1 MSGVV
6 ILKKFVCIIN
16 LKLVGLRLISSTSL
30 ISTPNSSAVKANNIN
45 MMKYSRPLLATLL
58 MSGGFFQLV
67 APVLAETAAGTA
79 ISNTATASYDDPGNP
94 GTPINATSNEVKV
107 IVAEVAGI
115 DVSGSG
121 ITDLNGGTIAIGDK
135 LEYNFTVTNVGNSPT
150 TVHLPGQP
158 TVTGPGTF
166 DKLQYLDPTDLT
178 GGPTGT
184 WKDIPAAGV
193 DILGVDPGEVI
204 QVRAVV
210 TVNNGTGSEI
220 KVQLGNTPGDAANQP
235 LVADG
240 NPNNVN
246 TTGGAPANGQRES
259 SATQAVNI
267 GAVVKNIA
275 LATVTETRTG
285 VSDSA
290 TPANL
295 SDDVI
300 SYGLGLKVASTDT
313 TNSGITPSALA
324 GSAITVGTT
333 PATGVPV
340 NRILVSSDIPD
351 GTKLA
356 EAATAPTGW
365 KAVYTTT
372 PTATN
377 ANDPTTVWATTFD
390 PTAVYTRVG
399 FITDT
404 DAAVVAP
411 GAEVTGLNFKLVTS
425 GIAPAAT
432 TYQIDSMAQA
442 FGTTA
447 GGSPTAIVYD
457 ESGDQTPNNFDS
469 ATPITPAAPSSS
481 PITTGVADPAFV
493 VDTANDNS
501 AVGSLAGEINQ
512 YKYTFTTAAANSL
525 LNGPVGVPEAIGP
538 TDTNNDFTNKSTTV
552 PAGTSP
558 TTAFDPAAAGFN
570 NTVKNTGTTAADIS
584 LLPELLAGDPLPVG
598 TEVKISAN
606 GQEAIYIATATG
618 FTFKP
623 GSGVGS
629 NADGPISATNPVTLD
644 AVAPGT
650 TAAYQVSVDL
660 AQDATTKPLESF
672 PVVINAFTGGTVTAP
687 AGGDIALAT
696 PTATNKTIDR
706 VYTGFVKLTKETRIL
721 QGTGPAVQGADSTFS
736 TTDKKPASGNIIEY
750 RITYENISDKLVGTG
765 SSVMKAANLV
775 ITENGTTGTNT
786 WAKDTDSNGALDTSN
801 VVGSAVDPD
810 TTSTIGLFKDPT
822 GGTTSVDQSGTT
834 AGTDITKYVDTVTTV
849 VAPGG
854 TGTFSFKRKL
864 N

>member
-1 MSGVV
+1 MKV
-6 ILKKFVCIIN
+6 
-16 LKLVGLRLISSTSL
+16 
-30 ISTPNSSAVKANNIN
+30 NNIN
-45 MMKYSRPLLATLL
+45 MMKYSRPLLVTLL
-58 MSGGFFQLV
+58 VSGGLLQLV

-107 IVAEVAGI
+107 IVADVAGI

-121 ITDLNGGTIAIGDK
+121 IVNKTNPGGAVTVGDK
-135 LEYNFTVTNVGNSPT
+135 LEFDYTVTNVGNTST
-150 TVHLPGQP
+150 TIRIPGQP

-166 DKLQYLDPTDLT
+166 NKLEYLDPADNI
-178 GGPTGT
+178 
-184 WKDIPAAGV
+184 WKPVPAAGV
-193 DILGVDPGEVI
+193 DVPNVAAGGVV
-204 QVRAVV
+204 QVRAEV
-210 TVNNGTGSEI
+210 TVNNGTGSTI
-220 KVQLGNTPGDAANQP
+220 AVQLGNTPSDQPNQP

-259 SATQAVNI
+259 SATQSVNI
-267 GAVVKNIA
+267 GTVVKNIA

-285 VSDSA
+285 VSDNA

-300 SYGLGLKVASTDT
+300 SYGLGLKVASTDI

-324 GSAITVGTT
+324 GSALTVD
-333 PATGVPV
+333 TGSGPSTV
-340 NRILVSSDIPD
+340 NRILVSSAIPD

-356 EAATAPTGW
+356 AAATAPIGW
-365 KAVYTTT
+365 TAVYTTT
-372 PTATN
+372 STSTF
-377 ANDPTTVWATTFD
+377 ANDPTTAWVTTFD
-390 PTAVYTRVG
+390 PAAVYKRVG

-404 DAAVVAP
+404 NAAVVAP
-411 GAEVTGLNFKLVTS
+411 GAEVTGFNFKVVTS
-425 GIAPAAT
+425 GVAPTAT
-432 TYQIDSMAQA
+432 TYTIDSMAQA

-481 PITTGVADPAFV
+481 AITTGVADPAFV

-501 AVGSLAGEINQ
+501 AVGSLAGEINE
-512 YKYTFTTAAANSL
+512 YKYTFTAAATNSL

-538 TDTNNDFTNKSTTV
+538 TNTNDDFTNKSTTV
-552 PAGTSP
+552 PAGTAP
-558 TTAFDPAAAGFN
+558 TATFDPAAAGFN
-570 NTVKNTGTTAADIS
+570 NTVRNTGGAAANIS

-606 GQEAIYIATATG
+606 GQEATYVATATG

-623 GSGVGS
+623 LSGVGS
-629 NADGPISATNPVTLD
+629 NANGPISATNPVTLN
-644 AVAPGT
+644 AVAPDAL
-650 TAAYQVSVDL
+650 AAYQVSVDL

-687 AGGDIALAT
+687 TGGDIALAA

-721 QGTGPAVQGADSTFS
+721 QGTGPAVLPADVNFS
-736 TTDKKPASGNIIEY
+736 TADKKPASGNIIEY

-810 TTSTIGLFKDPT
+810 TTSTIGLFKDPA

-834 AGTDITKYVDTVTTV
+834 AATDITKYVDTVTTV
-849 VAPGG
+849 VAPGS

>member
-1 MSGVV
+1 
-6 ILKKFVCIIN
+6 
-16 LKLVGLRLISSTSL
+16 
-30 ISTPNSSAVKANNIN
+30 

-58 MSGGFFQLV
+58 MSGGLLQLV

-107 IVAEVAGI
+107 IVAEVAGL

-121 ITDLNGGTIAIGDK
+121 IVNKTNPGGAVTVGDK
-135 LEYNFTVTNVGNSPT
+135 LEFDYTVTNVGNTPT
-150 TVHLPGQP
+150 IVHIPGQP

-166 DKLQYLDPTDLT
+166 DKLEYLDPVTN
-178 GGPTGT
+178 T
-184 WKDIPAAGV
+184 WKPVPAAGV
-193 DILGVDPGEVI
+193 DVPVAANGVV

-246 TTGGAPANGQRES
+246 TVGGAPANGQRES
-259 SATQAVNI
+259 SATQTVNI
-267 GAVVKNIA
+267 GAVVKSIA

-285 VSDSA
+285 VNDNA

-295 SDDVI
+295 TDDVI
-300 SYGLGLKVASTDT
+300 SYGLGLKVASTDI
-313 TNSGITPSALA
+313 TNSGITPSSLA
-324 GSAITVGTT
+324 GSALTVDG
-333 PATGVPV
+333 APV
-340 NRILVSSDIPD
+340 SRILVSSAIPT

-372 PTATN
+372 TTATN
-377 ANDPTTVWATTFD
+377 ANAPATLWVTAFD
-390 PTAVYTRVG
+390 PAATYARVA
-399 FITDT
+399 FITNT

-411 GAEVTGLNFKLVTS
+411 GAEVTGFNFKVVTS
-425 GIAPAAT
+425 NIDPALK

-457 ESGDQTPNNFDS
+457 ESGDQTPNNFVA
-469 ATPITPAAPSSS
+469 ATPLTPAAPSSS
-481 PITTGVADPAFV
+481 TINSGDADPLFG

-501 AVGSLAGEINQ
+501 YTGLLDAAGEINQ
-512 YKYTFTTAAANSL
+512 LKYTYTPAAANSL
-525 LNGPVGVPEAIGP
+525 LNGPIGVPDAVGP
-538 TDTNNDFTNKSTTV
+538 TSTNDDFSNKSTTV
-552 PAGTSP
+552 PAGTAP
-558 TTAFDPAAAGFN
+558 TATFDPAAAGFN
-570 NTVKNTGTTAADIS
+570 NTVKNTGTTPANIS

-606 GQEAIYIATATG
+606 GQEAIYVATATG

-629 NADGPISATNPVTLD
+629 NAAGPISATNPVRLD
-644 AVAPGT
+644 AVAPGA
-650 TAAYQVSVDL
+650 TAAYQVNVDL

-706 VYTGFVKLTKETRIL
+706 VYTGFVKLTKETRVL
-721 QGTGPAVQGADSTFS
+721 QGTGPAVQGADGTFS
-736 TTDKKPASGNIIEY
+736 TADKKPASGNIIEY

-765 SSVMKAANLV
+765 NSVMKAANLV
-775 ITENGTTGTNT
+775 ITENGTSGTNT

-801 VVGSAVDPD
+801 VVGSAVDADP
-810 TTSTIGLFKDPT
+810 TSTVGLFKDPT
-822 GGTTSVDQSGTT
+822 GGTASVDQTGTT
-834 AGTDITKYVDTVTTV
+834 AATDITKYVDTVTTV

>member
-1 MSGVV
+1 
-6 ILKKFVCIIN
+6 
-16 LKLVGLRLISSTSL
+16 
-30 ISTPNSSAVKANNIN
+30 
-45 MMKYSRPLLATLL
+45 

-121 ITDLNGGTIAIGDK
+121 ITDLNGGAIAIGDK

-184 WKDIPAAGV
+184 WKDIPPAGV
-193 DILGVDPGEVI
+193 DIPGVDAGEVV

-220 KVQLGNTPGDAANQP
+220 KVQLGNTPGDAANQA
-235 LVADG
+235 LVSDG

-246 TTGGAPANGQRES
+246 TVTDPTKPPANGARES
-259 SATQAVNI
+259 SATQSVNI

-285 VSDSA
+285 VSDNA

-300 SYGLGLKVASTDT
+300 SYGLGLKVASTDI
-313 TNSGITPSALA
+313 TNSGITPTALA
-324 GSAITVGTT
+324 GSALTVDGA
-333 PATGVPV
+333 PAT
-340 NRILVSSDIPD
+340 RILVSSAIPT

-356 EAATAPTGW
+356 AAATAPTGW

-372 PTATN
+372 PTTTN
-377 ANDPTTVWATTFD
+377 ANDPTTAWVTVFD
-390 PTAVYTRVG
+390 PAATYTRVG

-404 DAAVVAP
+404 DSAVVAP
-411 GAEVTGLNFKLVTS
+411 GAEVTGLNFKVVTS
-425 GIAPAAT
+425 GVESTAT

-447 GGSPTAIVYD
+447 GGVPTAIVYD
-457 ESGDQTPNNFDS
+457 ESGDQTPNNFDA
-469 ATPITPAAPSSS
+469 ATPLTTAAPSSS
-481 PITTGVADPAFV
+481 AITSGVADPAFV
-493 VDTANDNS
+493 VDTVGDNS

-512 YKYTFTTAAANSL
+512 YKYTFTPAEANSL
-525 LNGPVGVPEAIGP
+525 LNGPIGVPEAIGP
-538 TDTNNDFTNKSTTV
+538 TNTNDDFTNKSTTV
-552 PAGTSP
+552 PAGTAP
-558 TTAFDPAAAGFN
+558 DAVFDPAAAGFN
-570 NTVKNTGTTAADIS
+570 NTVKNTGTTPADVS

-598 TEVKISAN
+598 SEVKISAN
-606 GQEAIYIATATG
+606 GQVAVYEATATG
-618 FTFKP
+618 FKFL
-623 GSGVGS
+623 SGTGS
-629 NADGPISATNPVTLD
+629 NADGPISATNPVSLE
-644 AVAPGT
+644 AIAPGA

-660 AQDATTKPLESF
+660 DQDATTKPLESF

-687 AGGDIALAT
+687 VGGDIALAT

-706 VYTGFVKLTKETRIL
+706 VYTGFVKLTKETRVL
-721 QGTGPAVQGADSTFS
+721 QGTGPAVQGTDGTFS
-736 TTDKKPASGNIIEY
+736 TADKKPASGNIIEY

-786 WAKDTDSNGALDTSN
+786 WAKDTDSNGVLDTSN
-801 VVGSAVDPD
+801 VVGSAIDPD
-810 TTSTIGLFKDPT
+810 TSSSIGLFKDPT
-822 GGTTSVDQSGTT
+822 GSTASVDQSGTD
-834 AGTDITKYVDTVTTV
+834 AATDITKYVDTVTTV

>member
-1 MSGVV
+1 
-6 ILKKFVCIIN
+6 
-16 LKLVGLRLISSTSL
+16 
-30 ISTPNSSAVKANNIN
+30 VKANNIN

-58 MSGGFFQLV
+58 MSGGLFQLV

-79 ISNTATASYDDPGNP
+79 ISNTATASYDDPSNP

-107 IVAEVAGI
+107 IVAEVAGL

-121 ITDLNGGTIAIGDK
+121 IVNKTNPGGAVTVGDK
-135 LEYNFTVTNVGNSPT
+135 LEFDYTVTNVGNTKT
-150 TVHLPGQP
+150 TIHIPGQP

-166 DKLQYLDPTDLT
+166 DTLEYLDPVTN
-178 GGPTGT
+178 T
-184 WKDIPAAGV
+184 WKPVPAAGV
-193 DILGVDPGEVI
+193 DVPNVAANGVV

-210 TVNNGTGSEI
+210 TVNNGTGSTI
-220 KVQLGNTPGDAANQP
+220 AVQLGNTPGDAANQP

-259 SATQAVNI
+259 SATQTVNI

-285 VSDSA
+285 VSDNA

-300 SYGLGLKVASTDT
+300 SYGLGLKVASTDI

-324 GSAITVGTT
+324 GSALQVGST
-333 PATGVPV
+333 PTTGVATV
-340 NRILVSSDIPD
+340 NRILVSSAIPA

-356 EAATAPTGW
+356 AAATAPTGW
-365 KAVYTTT
+365 KAVYTTA

-377 ANDPTTVWATTFD
+377 ANDPATVWVTTFD
-390 PTAVYTRVG
+390 PAAVYTRVG

-411 GAEVTGLNFKLVTS
+411 GAEVTGFNFKVVTS
-425 GIAPAAT
+425 GIAATAT

-442 FGTTA
+442 FGTTS

-457 ESGDQTPNNFDS
+457 ESGDQTPNNFVA
-469 ATPITPAAPSSS
+469 ATPLTPAAPSSS
-481 PITTGVADPAFV
+481 TINSGVADPLFG
-493 VDTANDNS
+493 VDAANDNS
-501 AVGSLAGEINQ
+501 YTGLLDAAGEINQ
-512 YKYTFTTAAANSL
+512 LKYTYTPAAAKSL
-525 LNGPVGVPEAIGP
+525 LNGPIGVPEAVGP
-538 TDTNNDFTNKSTTV
+538 TSTNDDFTNKSTTV
-552 PAGTSP
+552 PAGTAP
-558 TTAFDPAAAGFN
+558 TATFDPAAAGFN
-570 NTVKNTGTTAADIS
+570 NTVKNTGTTSANVS

-606 GQEAIYIATATG
+606 GQEAIYVSTATG

-629 NADGPISATNPVTLD
+629 NATGPISATNPVSLD
-644 AVAPGT
+644 AVAPGA

-672 PVVINAFTGGTVTAP
+672 PVVINAFTGGTVTATGLT
-687 AGGDIALAT
+687 AGT
-696 PTATNKTIDR
+696 ETATNKTVDR

-721 QGTGPAVQGADSTFS
+721 QGTGPAVQGADGTFS
-736 TTDKKPASGNIIEY
+736 TADKKPSSGNIIEY

-775 ITENGTTGTNT
+775 ITENGTLGTLDPVTNLYVGNT

-801 VVGSAVDPD
+801 VVGSAVDSDP
-810 TTSTIGLFKDPT
+810 TSTIGLFKDPA
-822 GGTTSVDQSGTT
+822 GGTTSVDQTGTT
-834 AGTDITKYVDTVTTV
+834 AATDVTKYVDTVTTV